1 MTGSIDA
8 KFCLSAKAVFNK
20 FKESGFDI
28 HGIWNYQG
36 GCNKRCMFSFI
47 IVAYKHVEG
56 PPRSG
61 WGKIAQ
67 GMKVHDRSEKG
78 FTKYM
83 CANQR

>member
-8 KFCLSAKAVFNK
+8 KLCLSAKAVFNK

-56 PPRSG
+56 PDSKVRLGQNSPRNES
-61 WGKIAQ
+61 
-67 GMKVHDRSEKG
+67 
-78 FTKYM
+78 T
-83 CANQR
+83 